1 MEKTKKRIEEMKT
14 YKLFINGNFPRSE
27 SGRVYEVLDAKGKFL
42 ANPCNGSRK
51 DLRESVFAA
60 RNAHSGWSSATAFN
74 RGQVLYRVAEIMQG
88 RIDQFVAEIV
98 AQEGATTA
106 AAKIQVQ
113 SAIDTWVWYAGWCDK
128 IDSISGST
136 NPVSGPF
143 YNFSIPE
150 SLGVV
155 AIFADSKPSLLNL
168 VSALAPV
175 IATGNTAI
183 LIASE
188 KHPLCAITLAEC
200 LATSDVPA
208 GVVNVLTG
216 KVDQFV
222 TWVGSHMEID
232 GVDATGLSKKDLV
245 EIKELGSENL
255 KRVHS
260 FNEAKSTKRMIS
272 FMETK
277 TVWHT
282 IGI

>member
-1 MEKTKKRIEEMKT
+1 MRIDVMKT

-51 DLRESVFAA
+51 DLRESVVAA

-98 AQEGATTA
+98 AQEGVTTA

-200 LATSDVPA
+200 LTTSDVPA

-260 FNEAKSTKRMIS
+260 FNEAKSTKRMVS

>member
-1 MEKTKKRIEEMKT
+1 MRIDVMKT

-51 DLRESVFAA
+51 DLRESVVAA

-98 AQEGATTA
+98 AQEGVTTA

-200 LATSDVPA
+200 LTTSDVPA

>member
-1 MEKTKKRIEEMKT
+1 MRIDVMKT

-27 SGRVYEVLDAKGKFL
+27 SGRVYEILDSKGKFL

-51 DLRESVFAA
+51 DLRESVVAA

-98 AQEGATTA
+98 AQEGATPA

-208 GVVNVLTG
+208 GVVNILTG

-260 FNEAKSTKRMIS
+260 FNEAKSTKRMVS

-282 IGI
+282 VGI

>member
-1 MEKTKKRIEEMKT
+1 MRIDVMKT

-27 SGRVYEVLDAKGKFL
+27 SGRVYEILDAKGKFL

-51 DLRESVFAA
+51 DLRESVVAA

-232 GVDATGLSKKDLV
+232 GVDVTGLSKKDLV

-260 FNEAKSTKRMIS
+260 FNEAKSTKRMVS

-282 IGI
+282 VGI

>member
-1 MEKTKKRIEEMKT
+1 MKT

-27 SGRVYEVLDAKGKFL
+27 SGRVYEILDAKGKFL

-51 DLRESVFAA
+51 DLRESVVAA

-98 AQEGATTA
+98 AQEGAAPA

-245 EIKELGSENL
+245 EIKELGAENL

>member
-1 MEKTKKRIEEMKT
+1 MRIDVMKA

-27 SGRVYEVLDAKGKFL
+27 SGRVYEILDAKGKFL

-51 DLRESVFAA
+51 DLRESVVAA
-60 RNAHSGWSSATAFN
+60 RNAHSGWSGATAFN

-98 AQEGATTA
+98 AQEGAAPA

-245 EIKELGSENL
+245 EIKELGAENL

-260 FNEAKSTKRMIS
+260 FNEANSTKRMIS

>member
-1 MEKTKKRIEEMKT
+1 MRIDVMKT

-51 DLRESVFAA
+51 DLRESVVAA

-260 FNEAKSTKRMIS
+260 FNEAKSTKRMVS

>member
-1 MEKTKKRIEEMKT
+1 MRIDVMKT

-27 SGRVYEVLDAKGKFL
+27 SGRVYEILDSKGKFL

-51 DLRESVFAA
+51 DLRESVVAA

-98 AQEGATTA
+98 AQEGATPA

-260 FNEAKSTKRMIS
+260 FNEAKSTKRMVS

>member
-1 MEKTKKRIEEMKT
+1 MRIDVMKT
-14 YKLFINGNFPRSE
+14 YKLFINGSFPRSE
-27 SGRVYEVLDAKGKFL
+27 SGRIYEINDSKGKFL

-51 DLRESVFAA
+51 DLRESVVAA
-60 RNAHSGWSSATAFN
+60 RAAHNGWSSATAFN

-88 RIDQFVAEIV
+88 RIDQFVSEIV
-98 AQEGATTA
+98 AQEGATPA
-106 AAKIQVQ
+106 SAKLQVQ
-113 SAIDTWVWYAGWCDK
+113 NAIDTWVWYAGWCDK

-155 AIFADSKPSLLNL
+155 AIFADSKPSLLSL
-168 VSALAPV
+168 VSGLAPV
-175 IATGNTAI
+175 IATGNTAV

-188 KHPLCAITLAEC
+188 KYPLCAITLAEC

-208 GVVNVLTG
+208 GVVNILTG
-216 KVDQFV
+216 KLDQFV
-222 TWVGSHMEID
+222 TWVGSHMDID
-232 GVDATGLSKKDLV
+232 GVDASGLGTKDLT
-245 EIKELGSENL
+245 EIRELGAENL
-255 KRVHS
+255 KRAHS
-260 FNEAKSTKRMIS
+260 FSDAKSTKRMVS

-277 TVWHT
+277 TIWHP

>member
-1 MEKTKKRIEEMKT
+1 MRIDVMKT

-51 DLRESVFAA
+51 DLRESVVAA